1 MCSLPRR
8 VRRSAYPWRVP
19 VLGVFRCMCSCGFRI
34 RSFQMYALP
43 RESPEMFRQLRVG
56 EQGTDVV
63 WTDEIDI
70 AADTLWRPAREQAGD
85 AITADAFRH

>member
-1 MCSLPRR
+1 
-8 VRRSAYPWRVP
+8 
-19 VLGVFRCMCSCGFRI
+19 
-34 RSFQMYALP
+34 MYALP